1 LGTLHTWCTDILAG
15 KTYLTDTINP
25 KKEGR
30 KEGKN
35 GRGGERERERERE
48 REGGAGGGDRSRVP
62 KELHLKLTSGLYKH
76 SLTHVH
82 TPTHVNMHT

>member
-1 LGTLHTWCTDILAG
+1 MGV
-15 KTYLTDTINP
+15 
-25 KKEGR
+25 
-30 KEGKN
+30 
-35 GRGGERERERERE
+35 GGEERWR
-48 REGGAGGGDRSRVP
+48 GVGGGWGAGWGGDRSRVP